1 MTVSTEVDHNDY
13 TGNGVTTVFPYQFRI
28 FKNSDLTVTVI
39 DAEDNISV
47 LVLDTDYT
55 VTGAGGYVGG
65 NVTLPQPLAS
75 GYKISIARNIPVTQE
90 TDLRNQGSFFAEVHE
105 HAFDKLT
112 MLIQRVGSLLTLALR
127 KPSSI
132 ANWYDALNNYI
143 RNLRDPRDP
152 QDAAT
157 KNYTD
162 VLAKNNANKT
172 LRVPES
178 FIAEM
183 PPKDIRKNK
192 IVAMDNNGD
201 PLMVLAQSGSAS
213 DVMIEYAKPTGAY
226 YIGYSGSNVGKYLD
240 SVVSYVLITDLV
252 NDLTIDSR
260 SIVFGQSKK
269 VYIPYGVSLRCNL
282 LPSDDVRKFV
292 GEGTVLTRDQ
302 WGHEQIFDVGLSTKG
317 PKDTAK
323 MRFNSNAVRELG
335 ATIGVIG
342 DSITDGYATDGY
354 VPNPVDSNGNLNST
368 NYNHSAAGGGN
379 SWFRYFADIL
389 GQAYYGIVNQ
399 SKVKGF
405 NASHQGAKIIDGW
418 AYRNFDYGFFQ
429 NTAYQ
434 NKAPDIV
441 MYAIGVNDIGTSG
454 TFTNAQYIDEID
466 KFVRKCWGYGSA
478 VVFCSTVTAN
488 YRGLEL
494 ELSAKAFFN
503 QKYPSIDYLDIAE
516 SVFDSYTNLGVGGL
530 GSDSFKLVTT
540 PVAYYDILHPAQG
553 ANYQMAG
560 YAAYHFAPK
569 RFIHA
574 KANTKFLPSS
584 LEKVMVEKTDGSIGT
599 IANPL
604 TSPGGIPSGGAMTAL
619 WSWWPYANTQ
629 GAAHYIRYMI
639 WCDADQDID
648 LTVFYLTPTIVSS
661 GTKTM
666 QVLLSH
672 RLRAELNTYPNC
684 IAYIDQA
691 IEPSSTAEYKTTH
704 IARLRRGLNIL
715 EVRHFGYT
723 PTYTALPMLYFGH
736 AESLGFN
743 GSYVNGQ
750 GSGVNVSGGLS
761 VLDGNSQFIAH
772 PAKVTFMGRS
782 ITDEVPD
789 LYQCGLGS
797 VVRHMKFESVAP
809 VTNFS
814 VIVGYKPSA
823 SRYAVV
829 YFYGSPGAYGMA
841 LELHPSSGS
850 VTTQTVAI
858 TDTMYNHINSG
869 GDFSIIS
876 DAASTSL
883 VISRIGQASI
893 PYGMSGGNV
902 GVRKINSSNPLNY
915 RCTEAGCHFIG
926 ATNSSSTNL
935 NQEPV

>member
-1 MTVSTEVDHNDY
+1 MSSGCGDVLSLADLQTAKKHQTFEAEVITGKPGGVAGGADIDYAINAVTGQTQKTLPAVLRDAGFTPVAWDFSTGGVLGVNDRDKVVYDPVSKTWYSYGGALPVTVPAGLNPVGQADWRPQTDPNLRRDLEQGLYVQPETPVAKVPGISFNTSVDNRAAVY
-13 TGNGVTTVFPYQFRI
+13 AINGKIFVPRGVT
-28 FKNSDLTVTVI
+28 
-39 DAEDNISV
+39 
-47 LVLDTDYT
+47 
-55 VTGAGGYVGG
+55 
-65 NVTLPQPLAS
+65 
-75 GYKISIARNIPVTQE
+75 
-90 TDLRNQGSFFAEVHE
+90 
-105 HAFDKLT
+105 
-112 MLIQRVGSLLTLALR
+112 
-127 KPSSI
+127 
-132 ANWYDALNNYI
+132 
-143 RNLRDPRDP
+143 
-152 QDAAT
+152 
-157 KNYTD
+157 
-162 VLAKNNANKT
+162 
-172 LRVPES
+172 
-178 FIAEM
+178 
-183 PPKDIRKNK
+183 
-192 IVAMDNNGD
+192 
-201 PLMVLAQSGSAS
+201 
-213 DVMIEYAKPTGAY
+213 
-226 YIGYSGSNVGKYLD
+226 
-240 SVVSYVLITDLV
+240 
-252 NDLTIDSR
+252 
-260 SIVFGQSKK
+260 
-269 VYIPYGVSLRCNL
+269 LRCNF
-282 LPSDDVRKFV
+282 LPADDVRKFT
-292 GEGTVLTRDQ
+292 GEGTILTRDP
-302 WGHEQIFDVGLSTKG
+302 WGYEHTFDIKAANNG
-317 PKDTAK
+317 PNETAR
-323 MRFNSNAVRELG
+323 MRFNGNAVRELG
-335 ATIGVIG
+335 ATIGAIG

-354 VPNPVDSNGNLNST
+354 VPNPVDSNGNLSST

-599 IANPL
+599 IASPL
-604 TSPGGIPSGGAMTAL
+604 SSPAGIPSGGAMTAL

-648 LTVFYLTPTIVSS
+648 LIVFYLTPTIVSS
-661 GTKTM
+661 GTKSM

-684 IAYIDQA
+684 IAYIDQS
-691 IEPSSTAEYKTTH
+691 IEPTSTAEYKTTH
-704 IARLRRGLNIL
+704 IARLKRGLNIL

-723 PTYTALPMLYFGH
+723 PTYTALPMLYFGSS
-736 AESLGFN
+736 ESLGFN
-743 GSYVNGQ
+743 RSYINGP

-772 PAKVTFMGRS
+772 PAKVAFMGRS
-782 ITDEVPD
+782 ITDEAPD

-809 VTNFS
+809 LSNFS

-823 SRYAVV
+823 SVYGVV

-841 LELHPSSGS
+841 LEIHPATGS
-850 VTTQTVAI
+850 PSTQTVGI
-858 TDTMYNHINSG
+858 SDTAYNHINAG

-876 DAASTSL
+876 SATSTSL
-883 VISRIGQASI
+883 VISRITQASI
-893 PYGMSGGNV
+893 PYGLSGGNA
-902 GVRKINSSNPLNY
+902 GVRKINNANPLSY
-915 RCTEAGCHFIG
+915 RCAEAGCHFVG
-926 ATNSSSTNL
+926 VTNAANTNL